1 MTGTTCPDCDG
12 DGATY
17 EWARVG
23 QHATPFVCLRCDGSG
38 EVTDPDIPIE
48 EVEVR
53 ALREALAR
61 EIARANALQDALD
74 EEREKDRLQEL
85 AWEEGFHAGVHDEWE
100 YQHLDAPSAPTLN
113 PYRKETTQ

>member
-1 MTGTTCPDCDG
+1 MTATPCPDCDG

-48 EVEVR
+48 EVEVH

-74 EEREKDRLQEL
+74 
-85 AWEEGFHAGVHDEWE
+85 G
-100 YQHLDAPSAPTLN
+100 
-113 PYRKETTQ
+113 KETNGEEAQRATVRAPRT

>member
-1 MTGTTCPDCDG
+1 MTETTCPDCDG

-74 EEREKDRLQEL
+74 EEREK
-85 AWEEGFHAGVHDEWE
+85 ATP
-100 YQHLDAPSAPTLN
+100 DAPPHRPRTNHREHTRPPS
-113 PYRKETTQ
+113 R

>member
-1 MTGTTCPDCDG
+1 MTETTCPDCDG

-23 QHATPFVCLRCDGSG
+23 QHATPFVCFRCDGSG

-48 EVEVR
+48 EVEVH

-61 EIARANALQDALD
+61 ELARANALQDALD
-74 EEREKDRLQEL
+74 GKENDGEE
-85 AWEEGFHAGVHDEWE
+85 
-100 YQHLDAPSAPTLN
+100 APRATVRTPRT
-113 PYRKETTQ
+113 